1 MDKLTVKMLNPLS
14 LAYMGDSILDTYV
27 RKHIILKIKGKP
39 NRLHQLSKQYVSA
52 KGQAYVLNVLI
63 EESFFNEEEL
73 EIIQRG
79 RNAKSHTKAKNTDIQ
94 TYRKSSA
101 IEAVIGYLFLIDKI
115 ERLEELVYKMIEITE
130 ERVSTNG

>member
-101 IEAVIGYLFLIDKI
+101 IEAVIGYLFLIDEI
-115 ERLEELVYKMIEITE
+115 ERLEELVYKMIEITG

>member
-1 MDKLTVKMLNPLS
+1 MDKLTIKMLNPLS

-27 RKHIILKIKGKP
+27 RKNIILKIKGKP

-52 KGQAYVLNVLI
+52 KGQAYALNILM
-63 EESFFNEEEL
+63 ENEFFTEEEL

-79 RNAKSHTKAKNTDIQ
+79 RNAKSYTKAKNTDIQ

-101 IEAVIGYLFLIDKI
+101 IEAVIGYLFLIDET
-115 ERLEELVYKMIEITE
+115 ERLEELVNKMIEITE
-130 ERVSTNG
+130 ERVGANG

>member
-27 RKHIILKIKGKP
+27 RKYIILKIKGKP

-101 IEAVIGYLFLIDKI
+101 IEAVIGYLFLIDEI
-115 ERLEELVYKMIEITE
+115 ERLEELVNKMIEITE

>member
-1 MDKLTVKMLNPLS
+1 MDKLTIKMLNPLS

-52 KGQAYVLNVLI
+52 KGQAYALNILM
-63 EESFFNEEEL
+63 ENEFFTEEEL
-73 EIIQRG
+73 EIIRRG
-79 RNAKSHTKAKNTDIQ
+79 RNAKSYTKAKNADIQ

-101 IEAVIGYLFLIDKI
+101 IEAVIGYLFLIDET
-115 ERLEELVYKMIEITE
+115 ERLEELVNKMIEITE
-130 ERVSTNG
+130 ERVGANG

>member
-1 MDKLTVKMLNPLS
+1 MLNPLS

-52 KGQAYVLNVLI
+52 KGQAYALNILI
-63 EESFFNEEEL
+63 ENEFFTEEEL

-79 RNAKSHTKAKNTDIQ
+79 RNAKSYTKAKNTDIQ
-94 TYRKSSA
+94 TYKKSTALEA
-101 IEAVIGYLFLIDKI
+101 IIGYLYLESHN
-115 ERLEELVYKMIEITE
+115 ERLEQLLTTIVNIVD
-130 ERVSTNG
+130 ERA

>member
-1 MDKLTVKMLNPLS
+1 MLNPLS
-14 LAYMGDSILDTYV
+14 LAYMGDSILDTYI
-27 RKHIILKIKGKP
+27 RKHIIIKIKGKP

-52 KGQAYVLNVLI
+52 KGQAYALNILL
-63 EESFFNEEEL
+63 EESFFNEEEF

-101 IEAVIGYLFLIDKI
+101 IEAVIGYLFLTDET
-115 ERLEELVYKMIEITE
+115 ERLEVLINRIINITE
-130 ERVSTNG
+130 ERVNTDG

>member
-52 KGQAYVLNVLI
+52 KGQAFVLNVLI

-101 IEAVIGYLFLIDKI
+101 IEAVIGYLFLIDEI
-115 ERLEELVYKMIEITE
+115 ERLEELVNKMIEITE

>member
-63 EESFFNEEEL
+63 GESFFNEEEL

-101 IEAVIGYLFLIDKI
+101 IEAVIGYLFLIDEI
-115 ERLEELVYKMIEITE
+115 ERLEELVNKMIEITE

>member
-101 IEAVIGYLFLIDKI
+101 IEAVIGYLFLIDEI

>member
-1 MDKLTVKMLNPLS
+1 MDKLTAKMLNPLS
-14 LAYMGDSILDTYV
+14 LAYMGDSILDTYI
-27 RKHIILKIKGKP
+27 RKHIIIKIKGKP

-52 KGQAYVLNVLI
+52 KGQAYALNILL
-63 EESFFNEEEL
+63 EESFFNEEEF

-101 IEAVIGYLFLIDKI
+101 IEAVIGYLFLTDET
-115 ERLEELVYKMIEITE
+115 ERLEVLINRIINITE
-130 ERVSTNG
+130 ERVNTDG